1 METDVEPL
9 QSAGLKPPDMIYLR
23 FADYYPPDTPL
34 SYIILRI
41 HELARMHPRYFLCS
55 PNEDVA
61 AAEVLHTVPNLRL
74 EDRLIF
80 CVAPAGLRT
89 EKGRKIFAAYARCM
103 AERKG
108 GNILDIPEV
117 EIELL
122 DSKIEAN
129 KEYVQQLE
137 ELHHALVL
145 YMWLSFKFSGV
156 FYARETA
163 AHIKRLVEQKIDQ
176 ALAMLVAVPG
186 IRKSRHKKS
195 TEDVPAIDLEDKMDE
210 IERATTNSPSEIPY
224 SVLEKH
230 PELLQDP
237 EESLIESQMQQ
248 KNQKFVH
255 VPDNDIGEQRMQA
268 GVS

>member
-9 QSAGLKPPDMIYLR
+9 QSAGLKPPDIVYQR

-61 AAEVLHTVPNLRL
+61 AAEVLHTVPNMKL

-89 EKGRKIFAAYARCM
+89 EKGRKIFAAYARCV

-122 DSKIEAN
+122 DSEIEAN

-145 YMWLSFKFSGV
+145 YMWLSFKFSAV

-186 IRKSRHKKS
+186 IRKLRHRKS
-195 TEDVPAIDLEDKMDE
+195 TGATPVIDLVDKMDE
-210 IERATTNSPSEIPY
+210 IERATTNMPSEVPY
-224 SVLEKH
+224 SVLKKH
-230 PELLQDP
+230 PKLLRDP
-237 EESLIESQMQQ
+237 EDSSSKSQMQQ
-248 KNQKFVH
+248 KNKKFVH
-255 VPDNDIGEQRMQA
+255 VPDNDIGEQRVQA
-268 GVS
+268 EAS